1 MKSVFIV
8 LLITC
13 CFATLLMIVF
23 RGKKYGKHA
32 LYLGKKPKSI
42 KKKKKIRASFDKSK
56 LMGPDN
62 PMWAKM
68 YAEEMAKRNTAQ
80 TTAVVKKWLREE

>member
-8 LLITC
+8 LLITFS
-13 CFATLLMIVF
+13 FALLLAVVF
-23 RGKKYGKHA
+23 RGKQHGKHA
-32 LYLGKKPKSI
+32 LYIGKKPT
-42 KKKKKIRASFDKSK
+42 KKKKKLRRPIDRSK
-56 LMGPDN
+56 IMGPDN

-80 TTAVVKKWLREE
+80 TTAVVKKWLKEE

>member
-13 CFATLLMIVF
+13 SLALLLAFIF
-23 RGKKYGKHA
+23 RSKRHGKHA
-32 LYLGKKPKSI
+32 LYIGKKPT
-42 KKKKKIRASFDKSK
+42 KKKKKAKPPIPKEK
-56 LMGPDN
+56 IMGPEN
-62 PMWAKM
+62 PLWVKM

-80 TTAVVKKWLREE
+80 TTAVIKKWLKEK

>member
-1 MKSVFIV
+1 MQSVLIII
-8 LLITC
+8 LITLS
-13 CFATLLMIVF
+13 FALLLVIVF
-23 RGKKYGKHA
+23 QGKKYGKHA
-32 LYLGKKPKSI
+32 LYIGKKPV
-42 KKKKKIRASFDKSK
+42 KKKKKPLPKIDRSK

-80 TTAVVKKWLREE
+80 TTAVVKKWLKEE

>member
-8 LLITC
+8 LLIT
-13 CFATLLMIVF
+13 FSLALLLIVVF
-23 RGKKYGKHA
+23 RSKQHGKHA
-32 LYLGKKPKSI
+32 LYIGKKPT
-42 KKKKKIRASFDKSK
+42 KKKKKARPPFDRSK

-62 PMWAKM
+62 PMWVKM

-80 TTAVVKKWLREE
+80 TTAVVKKWLKEE

>member
-8 LLITC
+8 LLITFT
-13 CFATLLMIVF
+13 FALLLAVVF
-23 RGKKYGKHA
+23 RSKQHGKHA
-32 LYLGKKPKSI
+32 LYIGKKPT
-42 KKKKKIRASFDKSK
+42 KKKKKPRPPFDRSK

-62 PMWAKM
+62 PMWVKL

-80 TTAVVKKWLREE
+80 TTAVVKKWLKEE

>member
-1 MKSVFIV
+1 MKFVFIV

-13 CFATLLMIVF
+13 SLALLLAVVF
-23 RGKKYGKHA
+23 RSKQHGKHA
-32 LYLGKKPKSI
+32 LYIGKKPT
-42 KKKKKIRASFDKSK
+42 KKKKKVRRPIDRSR

-68 YAEEMAKRNTAQ
+68 YAEEMAKRDTAQ
-80 TTAVVKKWLREE
+80 TTAVIKKWLKEE